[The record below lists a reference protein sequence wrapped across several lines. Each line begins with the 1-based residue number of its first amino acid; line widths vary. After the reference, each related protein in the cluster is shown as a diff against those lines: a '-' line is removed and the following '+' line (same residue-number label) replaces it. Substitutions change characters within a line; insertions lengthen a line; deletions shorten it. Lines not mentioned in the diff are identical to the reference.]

1 MDACK
6 SWGLGTT
13 FDCHNDGG
21 LLLALDGRREGK
33 LNVLHCME
41 HSHLIQNY
49 AIPKYIYPTEV
60 DEAEI
65 LETDNLGLNSGSTL
79 FSSVIW
85 DRHFNFSGFLFPHLY
100 YEG

>member
-49 AIPKYIYPTEV
+49 AIPKYIYPTQ
-60 DEAEI
+60 
-65 LETDNLGLNSGSTL
+65 TLGLWGLPPSLDLSLG
-79 FSSVIW
+79 
-85 DRHFNFSGFLFPHLY
+85 GFF
-100 YEG
+100 